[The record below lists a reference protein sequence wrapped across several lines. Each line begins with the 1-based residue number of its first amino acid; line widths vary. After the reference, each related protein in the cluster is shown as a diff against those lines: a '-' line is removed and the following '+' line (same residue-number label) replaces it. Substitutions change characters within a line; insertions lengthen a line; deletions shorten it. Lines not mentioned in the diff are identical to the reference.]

1 MRISELCERAS
12 VPIATVEYYQREHLI
27 DLPSEKRGYR
37 PQDVR
42 RLRLVRVLVEVGG
55 LTPRDVRALFKD
67 MSDARRTPHKT
78 FGLVLRTL
86 EGTAA
91 DAAPDTDADQ
101 VDDGAVALAR
111 RLAERHGWQM
121 DAQEASWAGLVKLL
135 RMLLWLDDANAEW
148 VVDAYASAAEQI
160 TDAELQVLGLYA
172 DEEALIERLVLWTV
186 FGDPLMASLHRI
198 SRLHGS
204 RRVFDDAFSPADRGS
219 TH

>member
-1 MRISELCERAS
+1 VRISELCDRAS

-27 DLPSEKRGYR
+27 DLPSEKHGYR

-55 LTPRDVRALFKD
+55 LTPREVRTLFKD
-67 MSDARRTPHKT
+67 MSDTGGTPHKT

-86 EGTAA
+86 EGADAVADA
-91 DAAPDTDADQ
+91 DAAP
-101 VDDGAVALAR
+101 VDDEAVALAR
-111 RLAERHGWQM
+111 RLAERHGWRM
-121 DAQEASWAGLVKLL
+121 DAQAANWAGLVKLL
-135 RMLLWLDDANAEW
+135 RTLLWLDAANAEG
-148 VVDAYASAAEQI
+148 VVEAYASAAERI
-160 TDAELQVLGLYA
+160 TDAELRVMGLYA

-204 RRVFDDAFSPADRGS
+204 QRVFDDEFSPADRGS
-219 TH
+219 TP